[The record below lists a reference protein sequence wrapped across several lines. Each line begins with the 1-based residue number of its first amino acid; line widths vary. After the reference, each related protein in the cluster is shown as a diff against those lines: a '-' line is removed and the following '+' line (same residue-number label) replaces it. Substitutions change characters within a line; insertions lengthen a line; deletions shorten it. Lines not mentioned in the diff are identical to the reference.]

1 MQSMEDTIKAI
12 EEVGKRL
19 DSIHDTLLTVAEE
32 YSAPVT
38 DSSKEDETASLQL
51 LVNQI
56 DALRKVLELVELETD
71 LLEARL
77 SSIESLQ
84 SRLGDSNHV
93 A

>member
-1 MQSMEDTIKAI
+1 MQSMEDTINAI

-19 DSIHDTLLTVAEE
+19 DTIHDTLLSVTEE
-32 YSAPVT
+32 YSTPVT
-38 DSSKEDETASLQL
+38 DPSEEDEAATFQL

-77 SSIESLQ
+77 SSIESLRT
-84 SRLGDSNHV
+84 RLGDSNHV